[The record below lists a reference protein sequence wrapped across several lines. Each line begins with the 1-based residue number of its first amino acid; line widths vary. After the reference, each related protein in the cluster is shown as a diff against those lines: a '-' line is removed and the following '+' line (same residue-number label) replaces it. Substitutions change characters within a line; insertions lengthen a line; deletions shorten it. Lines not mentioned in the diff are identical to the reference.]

1 MRLMDA
7 ILGRENLQQLPPD
20 QQQQARSEATRQ
32 FWLNT
37 LLSGRGLAG
46 GFAATQEVIPSIR
59 AAQQQ
64 QRVNQ
69 VIQQSTVPQGTGLT
83 QFGPGSQGGMLLGEL
98 QGFEDDPA
106 AAAMIDEAAMRN
118 PNIPQVFD
126 ATAFA
131 RNVAPIIAG
140 SDPSKAFSLAQS
152 AAPVFDSATGTFR
165 DPTTGR
171 LTGSIQRESRTPGVV
186 ERVDPVTGQLSF
198 MAGRNA
204 AMAAAEARPPEFPQ
218 GTVVGGVQIQ
228 DFPIIQNGVVV
239 GYTRREVP
247 MATEVPGVSQ
257 IIQGRQINEA
267 TAGTFGQETEV
278 WDPVQ
283 RRMVRVSRAE
293 ALGYNRPPA
302 GQRQPAQGQQGQ
314 PAQPQGQPS
323 DVAGVGGF
331 ATGPNI
337 NEQILTEA
345 SGKAFVKK
353 VEENQAKASTAGTR
367 RFQAERTYD
376 TVSRLDPTVLTAF
389 GSAVVPFLRVIPGMR
404 DATEQFAVD
413 TSLIKQQWAGGVL
426 GNFGLA
432 KGNLNEKEVNLVEQA
447 NWEAFG
453 PRTATRY
460 VVTVEAA
467 LAAKDDA
474 RNKFTEEFIAN
485 GGDFRLFESEWSKSP
500 MNQPIWNDPMMDR
513 FITDEVTE
521 ALSRRQPNEDPK
533 FNLPP
538 GFRVIGGVER
548 SGVLQG
554 VQVEKPDGSLFI
566 VR

>member
-1 MRLMDA
+1 MDA
-7 ILGRENLQQLPPD
+7 ILGRENLQQLPPE

-46 GFAATQEVIPSIR
+46 GFAATQEVIPGIR

-64 QRVNQ
+64 REMGQAVQR
-69 VIQQSTVPQGTGLT
+69 SMVPQGTGLT
-83 QFGPGSQGGMLLGEL
+83 QFGTGSQADLLAQENAMFG
-98 QGFEDDPA
+98 DDPEVTA
-106 AAAMIDEAAMRN
+106 RTVEALQRN
-118 PNIPQVFD
+118 PNVPKQIDPNLYLQNVLPLV
-126 ATAFA
+126 AT
-131 RNVAPIIAG
+131 
-140 SDPSKAFSLAQS
+140 DPSKALPLIEAGV
-152 AAPVFDSATGTFR
+152 PKLDSTLGIARDLSGRITQTFERPGQVPGTGVR
-165 DPTTGR
+165 MGAGGELTTR
-171 LTGSIQRESRTPGVV
+171 ALPGA
-186 ERVDPVTGQLSF
+186 S
-198 MAGRNA
+198 
-204 AMAAAEARPPEFPQ
+204 MAAAEARPPEFPQ

-228 DFPIIQNGVVV
+228 DFPIYQNGELV

-247 MATEVPGVSQ
+247 MATEVPGVSG
-257 IIQGRQINEA
+257 IIQDRQIREA
-267 TAGTFGQETEV
+267 QAETFGQETEV

-323 DVAGVGGF
+323 GVAGVGGF

>member
-1 MRLMDA
+1 MSLIDT
-7 ILGRENLQQLPPD
+7 IIGRQNLQQLPPE
-20 QQQQARSEATRQ
+20 QQEQARSEATRQ

-46 GFAATQEVIPSIR
+46 GFAATQQVIPSIR
-59 AAQQQ
+59 AAQQEREMSQ
-64 QRVNQ
+64 A
-69 VIQQSTVPQGTGLT
+69 IQKSMVPQGTGLT
-83 QFGPGSQGGMLLGEL
+83 QFGAGSQADMLAQENMMFGNDPVVADRTREALERNSNLPKQIDPNLYL
-98 QGFEDDPA
+98 Q
-106 AAAMIDEAAMRN
+106 
-118 PNIPQVFD
+118 
-126 ATAFA
+126 
-131 RNVAPIIAG
+131 NVLPLVAK
-140 SDPSKAFSLAQS
+140 DPSKALPIIE
-152 AAPVFDSATGTFR
+152 AAVPKLDSTLGIARDLSGNVTQTFELEGKVPGTGVR
-165 DPTTGR
+165 RGAGGELTTR
-171 LTGSIQRESRTPGVV
+171 ALPG
-186 ERVDPVTGQLSF
+186 
-198 MAGRNA
+198 A

-218 GTVVGGVQIQ
+218 GTVVGGIQIQ
-228 DFPIIQNGVVV
+228 DFPIYQNGQLV

-257 IIQGRQINEA
+257 IIQNRQINQA
-267 TAGTFGQETEV
+267 TAETFGQETEV

-283 RRMVRVSRAE
+283 RRMVRVSRAQ

-302 GQRQPAQGQQGQ
+302 GQRQPVQGQPGQ
-314 PAQPQGQPS
+314 PAQPQGQQGG
-323 DVAGVGGF
+323 AGVGGF
-331 ATGPNI
+331 ATGPNV

-389 GSAVVPFLRVIPGMR
+389 GSTVVPFLRVIPGMK

-432 KGNLNEKEVNLVEQA
+432 KGNLNEKEVNLVEKA
-447 NWEAFG
+447 NWDQFG

-460 VVTVEAA
+460 VVTIEAA

-485 GGDFRLFESEWSKSP
+485 GGDFRLFESQWSKSP

-513 FITDEVTE
+513 FIRDEVTE
-521 ALSRRQPNEDPK
+521 ALSRRQPNQDPK

-548 SGVLQG
+548 NGVLQG